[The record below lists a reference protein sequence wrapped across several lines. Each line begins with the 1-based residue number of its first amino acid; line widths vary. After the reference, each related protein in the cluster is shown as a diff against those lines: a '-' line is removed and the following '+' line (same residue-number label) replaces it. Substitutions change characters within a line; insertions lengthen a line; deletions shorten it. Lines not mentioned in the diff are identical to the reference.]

1 MTTQFL
7 NTAMVANL
15 GDATDGNVV
24 FFNEELTRIVS
35 ELYETKYRA
44 IKYRDYF
51 NIDNEGGA
59 GITSVKMRVWD
70 MVGSAKIIGHF
81 SDDLPAAGVG
91 AAETTVGVK
100 FVGASFHVDWF
111 EVQQAQLVGR
121 SIENMRARACDRA
134 IEQKMNGIAFGTDEE
149 ATDAGLFGLL
159 SHPNIPQ
166 GTVAAGASGE
176 TEWADKTPNEILIDV
191 NNLFSTMSN
200 TTFDVF
206 RPNRLALP
214 IKQFNL
220 LANTRLNDISSDTIL
235 DHIISKSPY
244 ITGRDAIIVMP
255 ELAGAGEGGEDVM
268 MAYDDD
274 PQNAVFY
281 IPYEKGTPVGT
292 LPDGLAFKTP
302 VVASTGGLDVRY
314 PLAFSKTGGI

>member
-1 MTTQFL
+1 MPIPFI
-7 NTAMVANL
+7 NPAMVTHL
-15 GDATDGNVV
+15 GDSTSANVV
-24 FFNEELTRIVS
+24 FFNEELTRIVA

-44 IKYRDYF
+44 IKFREYF
-51 NIDNEGGA
+51 TIDNEGGA

-91 AAETTVGVK
+91 AAESTVGVK

-111 EVQQAQLVGR
+111 EVQQAQLTGR
-121 SIENMRARACDRA
+121 SLENMRARACDRA
-134 IEQKMNGIAFGTDEE
+134 IEQKLNGIAFGTDEE
-149 ATDAGLFGLL
+149 GTDAGLFGLL
-159 SHPNIPQ
+159 NHPNIPQ
-166 GTVAAGASGE
+166 GTVADGESGK
-176 TEWADKTPNEILIDV
+176 TEWAEKTPNEILVDT

-206 RPNRLALP
+206 RPNRLAMP
-214 IKQFNL
+214 IQQFNL
-220 LANTRLNDISSDTIL
+220 IANTRLNDLSSDTIL
-235 DHIISKSPY
+235 DHLLAKSPY
-244 ITGRDAIIVMP
+244 LSGRDAIVVMP
-255 ELAGAGEGGEDVM
+255 ELAGAGEDGEDVM
-268 MAYDDD
+268 IAYDDD

-314 PLAFSKTGGI
+314 PLAFSKVGGI